1 MGQEGGHEKTADYA
15 ARVIVVNEIPG
26 QQSTGQQAGRAGSG
40 HDALVRAP
48 LIVVRVLGYLT
59 YAYLIVVEV
68 VLGLAFM
75 LRLLGANPTSE
86 FVRWIYRSSDRA
98 MNPFRG
104 IFEPIQLGTSRQAVP
119 AVFDTSFLFAML
131 IYGIVAIVI
140 HMGLTWLGGQM
151 HRLDANRVR
160 QERLDAYSDA
170 ADTYRN
176 ERPDV
181 MSQPAGDPDPTT
193 PYQR

>member
-1 MGQEGGHEKTADYA
+1 M
-15 ARVIVVNEIPG
+15 
-26 QQSTGQQAGRAGSG
+26 GRA
-40 HDALVRAP
+40 P
-48 LIVVRVLGYLT
+48 IIVVRVLGYLT

-68 VLGLAFM
+68 ILGLAFI
-75 LRLLGANPTSE
+75 LRLLGANPTSD
-86 FVRWIYRSSDRA
+86 FVTWIYRSADRA

-160 QERLDAYSDA
+160 QERLDAYSNA
-170 ADTYRN
+170 AETYRS

-181 MSQPAGDPDPTT
+181 ISQPADDPNPTT

>member
-1 MGQEGGHEKTADYA
+1 LPT
-15 ARVIVVNEIPG
+15 ARVIEVNDNPG
-26 QQSTGQQAGRAGSG
+26 PGTGRSTGQNGRD

-48 LIVVRVLGYLT
+48 IIVVRVLGYLT

-68 VLGLAFM
+68 ILGLAFI
-75 LRLLGANPTSE
+75 LRLLGANPTSD
-86 FVRWIYRSSDRA
+86 FVTWIYRSADRA

-170 ADTYRN
+170 AESYRS
-176 ERPDV
+176 ERPDVMSQRPDV
-181 MSQPAGDPDPTT
+181 MSQPADDPNPTT

>member
-1 MGQEGGHEKTADYA
+1 MIASVG
-15 ARVIVVNEIPG
+15 RVNDMP
-26 QQSTGQQAGRAGSG
+26 QQRPTPSHSG
-40 HDALVRAP
+40 HDSLVRAP
-48 LIVVRVLGYLT
+48 IVVVRLLAYLT

-68 VLGLAFM
+68 VLGIAFI
-75 LRLLGANPTSE
+75 LRLLGANPTSD
-86 FVRWIYRSSDRA
+86 FVTWIYRSADRA

-131 IYGIVAIVI
+131 IYGIVCVAV
-140 HMGLTWLGGQM
+140 HMGLTWLGGQI

-160 QERLDAYSDA
+160 QERLDAYAQA
-170 ADTYRN
+170 ADGYRT

-181 MSQPAGDPDPTT
+181 MSQPAGSSDPTT
-193 PYQR
+193 PFPR